1 MTRCAKCDKRILM
14 GGIKACEG
22 TYCTSACAFGDFQ
35 PRFLEALA
43 VAAEKTPNPF
53 PNAAPPPKPKPE
65 LADWESENAPGMAD
79 SLKDII
85 IIAAGLVVMAL
96 VVVVIREIHKVV
108 QYPFYAQ
115 TFLFVFPLGAGLCGF
130 VAGGGFWFLLRKFER
145 LPNFLTYLAAAL
157 GGAAGFVFIYFL
169 MWMQLED
176 QGVPI
181 RDEVGFVDFLR
192 MAIEN
197 QAIKIGQ
204 GGGKPIELG
213 KAGYVAFVLNVLGFG
228 LGGVVAVSVAGA
240 KAYCKNC
247 RRYFRT
253 VGTQKRSSHDPETT
267 GSSLYPVI
275 VGIQTG
281 RLQEAVD
288 LHAESGLADEKAFWS
303 STVTLEACPGCGLH
317 KATLTGSIQAERG
330 PEPVT
335 GFVYIGTVQQ
345 RVVLPG

>member
-65 LADWESENAPGMAD
+65 LADWESEATPGMAD

-85 IIAAGLVVMAL
+85 IIAVGLVVMAL

-115 TFLFVFPLGAGLCGF
+115 TFLIVIPFGAGVCGF
-130 VAGGGFWFLLRKFER
+130 VAAGGFWYSLRKFER
-145 LPNFLTYLAAAL
+145 LPNFLTYASAAL
-157 GGAAGFVFIYFL
+157 GGAAGFVMIYFL
-169 MWMQLED
+169 MWMQLQD
-176 QGVPI
+176 QGVRI
-181 RDEVGFVDFLR
+181 RDQVGFVDFLH

-197 QAIKIGQ
+197 QAIKIGH

-228 LGGVVAVSVAGA
+228 FGSLAAVSSAGS
-240 KAYCKNC
+240 KTYCKNC

-288 LHAESGLADEKAFWS
+288 LHAESGLPDEKAFWS

-317 KATLTGSIQAERG
+317 KATLTSSIQSGRG
-330 PEPVT
+330 PEPVP

-345 RVVLPG
+345 RVVLPS